1 MISRRALLRAVCRC
15 SSVSSSEGDEG
26 GSRAAD
32 SRSKGHVCAAPL
44 STALVGMPTP
54 LSTTRVLVD
63 G

>member
-15 SSVSSSEGDEG
+15 SSISSSEGDEG
-26 GSRAAD
+26 GGRAAD
-32 SRSKGHVCAAPL
+32 SRSEGHVCAAPL